1 MSTQLSAPH
10 SVATSAIIHDLV
22 ELMALR
28 LAAARVRKLAETRPK
43 AIHAVLLREGTARS
57 KASFYTKRIYKFLV
71 RFPWQKP

>member
-1 MSTQLSAPH
+1 
-10 SVATSAIIHDLV
+10 
-22 ELMALR
+22 MALR